1 MIHGGVQ
8 SNVVPPEY
16 KLTAD
21 MRVPIT
27 VNHVEFEKKIRTW
40 CAEVG
45 EGIQIEFEQKQPR
58 VEPTKTDNSNPYWIA
73 FKGAIDK
80 L

>member
-21 MRVPIT
+21 MRIPIT
-27 VNHVEFEKKIRTW
+27 VNHAEFEKKIRSW
-40 CAEVG
+40 CDEVG

-58 VEPTKTDNSNPYWIA
+58 VEPTKTDKSNPYWIT
-73 FKGAIDK
+73 FMESIEK